1 MDKRIIIQINNKTM
15 KKILL
20 STVFSL
26 VLSIFAMAQTVEKTY
41 QFGTPTVSVVNGYDV
56 VSFAGTRNMG
66 ETGKATLPC
75 QQVSLLLPP
84 NTQAQN
90 ISVSYDDIVEL
101 EGTYN
106 LLPSQQV
113 RPLSS
118 TEPIV
123 FEKDEAFYRSGEV
136 YPLEAVSK
144 VSSQYLNGCSFA
156 MATFTPVQYVPATGK
171 VSYARTVTVTVE
183 YAASR
188 ADKGNLLWM
197 TPEVQAKVE
206 RLAQN
211 PEAVAD
217 YKTRGRSINGYE
229 LLVITPEA
237 WVSHFDEYVAFYEA
251 RGLRTQVTALEDILD
266 NFDGRDNAEKVYNY
280 TKQEYENNGIML
292 ILLGGDAGLV
302 PWRALYCYVSDEYV
316 DNLPADMYYG
326 CFDTNWDED
335 DDGLWGEVGEDD
347 MLPEVGVGR
356 MPFNNETQFQ
366 NMMHKTLE
374 YQSNPVLGEF
384 HTVVLGAE
392 HMGDGYYGS
401 SDIERL
407 IGGSSDFGYTT
418 VGIPE
423 EYTFVKIYEGSPSGW
438 GGGIFK
444 NAINSNGGQY
454 VYHCGHANTDYVAG
468 WYVNSTNDN
477 SFAQLDGVTH
487 NYGFFHSHGC
497 ICGDFTHTCM
507 LERLVNISTGF
518 VATAGNS
525 RYGWY
530 QPWGDGMAA
539 HLNREFVDAYYNDR
553 LPYIGTAF
561 VEMKIM
567 TAPYV
572 ATPWG
577 DDGAMRWNLY
587 DINILGDVTVC
598 PWLDEP
604 FRPQLNYASA
614 INVGA
619 TSTQVEV
626 YKDGEAQSNFRC
638 SLFHNGELLAFG
650 MTDENGV
657 ANVEF
662 NGSLDVA
669 DTLKLIVTGL
679 NAYPQTVNILGLSAN
694 TAFVYPQEIVLNQ
707 NFASGATIM
716 MDVDFKNAGTADAEN
731 VLATLLTA
739 SEYVT
744 LSKSTVEVGTV
755 NAGTAVMVQDAF
767 DFHVAGN
774 IPDETIVDFVV
785 SSTDGNNTW
794 NRETFFKAQ
803 APAVTVD
810 NINYTETDGNMNGYI
825 DPGESFRF
833 TVRGTNKGH
842 QVALNPYMHG
852 SADNTM
858 VVFNTNDV
866 DFNDVAV
873 GGEYEANIDV
883 TIDENTPQGTP
894 IAFSFDIVSGE
905 YVTTGVITLCVGT
918 VTETFETGDFSHL
931 QWQLWGDADWFVTS
945 EQAHTGTYSAQ
956 CGEIIK
962 NQMTSIIIDI
972 STTTQGE
979 VSFYYKTNTKY
990 KKDYLI
996 FYLDNQLM
1004 GYWTGDND
1012 WTHASYPVGAGD
1024 HKLEWRYDTGT
1035 SGGTEG
1041 NVCWVDDITFPG
1053 NTVILDDTPEVVYNE
1068 TVVYPNPANDEIF
1081 VKGDDVKL
1089 IEIYNALGEKV
1100 ISRDVNNTQS
1110 IDLTALASGMYFVRT
1125 VDGKGKVSTTKVIKK

>member
-1 MDKRIIIQINNKTM
+1 M
-15 KKILL
+15 KKLLLTTLFTLILSAL
-20 STVFSL
+20 SF
-26 VLSIFAMAQTVEKTY
+26 AQTVQKTY
-41 QFGTPTVSVVNGYDV
+41 YFGTPMVSEVNGYDV
-56 VSFAGTRNMG
+56 ISFAGTRNMG

-123 FEKDEAFYRSGEV
+123 FEKDEDFYRSGET
-136 YPLEAVSK
+136 YPLEAASK

-197 TPEVQAKVE
+197 TPEVKAKVE
-206 RLAQN
+206 RMAQN

-217 YKTRGRSINGYE
+217 YKTRGRSISGYE

-251 RGLRTQVTALEDILD
+251 RGLRTHVTALEDILA
-266 NFDGRDNAEKVYNY
+266 NFDGRDNAEKVFNY

-326 CFDTNWDED
+326 CFDTNWDENNN
-335 DDGLWGEVGEDD
+335 GLWGEIGEDD

-356 MPFNNETQFQ
+356 MPFNNETQFR

-384 HTVVLGAE
+384 NTVILGAE

-401 SDIERL
+401 TDLERL
-407 IGGSSDFGYTT
+407 IGGSSEYGYTT

-438 GGGIFK
+438 SGNIFK
-444 NAINSNGGQY
+444 NAINANGGQY
-454 VYHCGHANTDYVAG
+454 VFHCGHANTDYVAG
-468 WYVNSTNDN
+468 WYVNTTDDS
-477 SFAQLDGVTH
+477 SFAKLDGVTH
-487 NYGFFHSHGC
+487 NYGLFNSHGC

-518 VATAGNS
+518 VATTGNS

-530 QPWGDGMAA
+530 APWGDGMAA

-587 DINILGDVTVC
+587 DINILGDVAVC

-604 FRPQLNYASA
+604 FRPEVSYASA
-614 INVGA
+614 LPMGA
-619 TSTQVEV
+619 TTTPVTIT
-626 YKDGEAQSNFRC
+626 YRGEAQSNFRC
-638 SLFHNGELLAFG
+638 SIFHNGELLAFG
-650 MTDENGV
+650 MTDDNGN
-657 ANVEF
+657 ANIDF
-662 NGSLDVA
+662 ADALDVA
-669 DTLKLIVTGL
+669 DTLQLIITGP
-679 NAYPQTVNILGLSAN
+679 NAWPQTIDIIGINAN
-694 TAFVYPQEIVLNQ
+694 TAFVYPQDIDIHGDFLFGRNI
-707 NFASGATIM
+707 S
-716 MDVDFKNAGTADAEN
+716 MDVDFKNVGTVDANN
-731 VLATLLTA
+731 VVATL
-739 SEYVT
+739 SSSSNYVT
-744 LSKSTVEVGTV
+744 MSKSTVNVGTI
-755 NAGTAVMVQDAF
+755 NAGSSVVVADAF
-767 DFHVAGN
+767 DIEVANN
-774 IPDETIVDFVV
+774 IPDGTYVDFVMTC
-785 SSTDGNNTW
+785 TDGTNVW
-794 NRETFFKAQ
+794 NRDVFFQ
-803 APAVTVD
+803 AVAPVMT
-810 NINYTETDGNMNGYI
+810 INELTYEEVSGNMNGFL
-825 DPGESFRF
+825 DPGETFRL
-833 TVRGTNKGH
+833 TATGKNTGH
-842 QVALNPYMHG
+842 YLAENPYIHG
-852 SADNTM
+852 SLNSEYLTFVSNDTHFANVAAGAGFEGSVDIRIADDAPNGT
-858 VVFNTNDV
+858 TI
-866 DFNDVAV
+866 
-873 GGEYEANIDV
+873 NINV
-883 TIDENTPQGTP
+883 SAITGQYSSEKN
-894 IAFSFDIVSGE
+894 IVL
-905 YVTTGVITLCVGT
+905 TVGT
-918 VTETFETGDFSHL
+918 VQEGFESGDFSHL
-931 QWQLWGDADWFVTS
+931 NWMLEGDDNWFITDA
-945 EQAHTGTYSAQ
+945 EAHTGTFSAQ
-956 CGEIIK
+956 SPELSK
-962 NQMTSIIIDI
+962 HQSATLMVDMEN
-972 STTTQGE
+972 TTDGQL
-979 VSFYYKTNTKY
+979 SFYYKMHIKHNRAA
-990 KKDYLI
+990 LI
-996 FYLDNQLM
+996 IYLDNVVKDML
-1004 GYWTGDND
+1004 YGDLD
-1012 WTHASYPVGAGD
+1012 WTLYRLDLPAGQ
-1024 HKLEWRYDTGT
+1024 HNIKWCYYTAQ
-1035 SGGTEG
+1035 SGNVEEY
-1041 NVCWVDDITFPG
+1041 VCWVDDITFPG
-1053 NTVILDDTPEVVYNE
+1053 NTMILGVESVEDDSNM
-1068 TVVYPNPANDEIF
+1068 VVYPNPANDIIY
-1081 VKGDDVKL
+1081 VKGDNIQYV
-1089 IEIYNALGEKV
+1089 EIYNTVGSRV
-1100 ISRDVNNTQS
+1100 ISKNVIDSES
-1110 IDLTALASGMYFVRT
+1110 INIADLTSGIYFVRI
-1125 VDGKGKVSTTKVIKK
+1125 VDKQGNTTTTKIVKR